1 VGRQVGLRYGL
12 CLTAP
17 EVGATRARSRRSH
30 LYFCA
35 EWRTRHE
42 KGTGRKGGVP
52 HLSSR
57 VSTQPPGWRSQGGQT
72 RRERLE
78 AQRPPIRHPP
88 GLRMQAQGYPRVSPQ
103 GCHTLSPI
111 GERSSFRAP
120 SAARLDSRAA
130 RDGDGR
136 DARLSFAGVA
146 QLVEHLFCKQVV
158 RGSSPLASSDTTH
171 LSEGCPSGQREQA
184 VNLPAY
190 AFVGSNPTPSTS
202 TGPGRTAGEVRDPV
216 ESVSAGVAQLVE
228 RQPSKLNVV
237 GSSPISRSVV
247 SVGSCTVLGER
258 RPAQAPGT
266 TLSVTP
272 KLAGP
277 RPT

>member
-1 VGRQVGLRYGL
+1 
-12 CLTAP
+12 
-17 EVGATRARSRRSH
+17 
-30 LYFCA
+30 
-35 EWRTRHE
+35 
-42 KGTGRKGGVP
+42 
-52 HLSSR
+52 
-57 VSTQPPGWRSQGGQT
+57 
-72 RRERLE
+72 
-78 AQRPPIRHPP
+78 
-88 GLRMQAQGYPRVSPQ
+88 MQAQGSPRVSPQ
-103 GCHTLSPI
+103 GCHTLSPL
-111 GERSSFRAP
+111 GEWSSFRAP
-120 SAARLDSRAA
+120 SAARLDSRVA
-130 RDGDGR
+130 RERNGRR

-202 TGPGRTAGEVRDPV
+202 TGPGRTAGEFGDPV

-237 GSSPISRSVV
+237 GSSPISRSR
-247 SVGSCTVLGER
+247 SDGSCQVLGESRSGKTR
-258 RPAQAPGT
+258 RGVLAV
-266 TLSVTP
+266 TLQS
-272 KLAGP
+272 AGP

>member
-1 VGRQVGLRYGL
+1 
-12 CLTAP
+12 
-17 EVGATRARSRRSH
+17 
-30 LYFCA
+30 
-35 EWRTRHE
+35 
-42 KGTGRKGGVP
+42 VP

-57 VSTQPPGWRSQGGQT
+57 VSPQPPGWRGQGGQT

-103 GCHTLSPI
+103 GCHTPSPP

-120 SAARLDSRAA
+120 SAARLDRRAA
-130 RDGDGR
+130 RDDRDRDGR
-136 DARLSFAGVA
+136 RDPRLSFAGVA

-237 GSSPISRSVV
+237 GSSPISRSQGCQLPAA
-247 SVGSCTVLGER
+247 SHQLEPR
-258 RPAQAPGT
+258 RPTARARS
-266 TLSVTP
+266 SVNAV
-272 KLAGP
+272 LAGP
-277 RPT
+277 VRTPASQAWSRAKPNENRSGAYAGTRAPEAQRGTAPGQDRGACSQSP

>member
-1 VGRQVGLRYGL
+1 
-12 CLTAP
+12 
-17 EVGATRARSRRSH
+17 
-30 LYFCA
+30 
-35 EWRTRHE
+35 
-42 KGTGRKGGVP
+42 
-52 HLSSR
+52 
-57 VSTQPPGWRSQGGQT
+57 
-72 RRERLE
+72 
-78 AQRPPIRHPP
+78 
-88 GLRMQAQGYPRVSPQ
+88 MQAQGYPRVSLQ
-103 GCHTLSPI
+103 GCHTLSPL
-111 GERSSFRAP
+111 GERSSFRAR

-130 RDGDGR
+130 RDDRDRDGR
-136 DARLSFAGVA
+136 RDPRLSFAGVA

-266 TLSVTP
+266 
-272 KLAGP
+272 
-277 RPT
+277 